1 MHNEA
6 QFQNWLNHTRS
17 IGYTDAEIRTILL
30 KAGWSYAHVNE
41 LMHTRGLATG
51 SARPNKR
58 GHVVKTPPVNPRL
71 VLGFTLIVT
80 LFILLAAGIFVA
92 VLN

>member
-17 IGYTDAEIRTILL
+17 IGYTDPEIRSMLL

-41 LMHTRGLATG
+41 LMHARGLTPG
-51 SARPNKR
+51 SAQPTKK
-58 GHVVKTPPVNPRL
+58 GHVIKDPPVNSRI
-71 VLGFTLIVT
+71 VAGFALTIT
-80 LFILLAAGIFVA
+80 LFVLLAAGLFVA